1 MKKILFIFALLLLI
15 GSQGISQPTAN
26 DFVIVGAG
34 SNDGNLH
41 QVQKRYQKKGN
52 AYQICESATN
62 PMEQIARAI
71 DGRSVRDLHIFLTSK
86 PGELMLNST
95 TVTSANVA
103 TFTESLLKW
112 KNFVTDKVVIHSL
125 TVFTTPEGAQLKQQ
139 LEKISGLEF
148 ITMR

>member
-1 MKKILFIFALLLLI
+1 MKKNLFIFTLLLLI
-15 GSQGISQPTAN
+15 GSQGISQISVN

-34 SNDGNLH
+34 ANDANLN
-41 QVQKRYQKKGN
+41 QVQKRYQKKSN
-52 AYQICESATN
+52 AYQISESATN

-71 DGRSVRDLHIFLTSK
+71 DGRSVQDLHIFLTSK

-103 TFTESLLKW
+103 TFTEPLMKW
-112 KNFVTDKVVIHSL
+112 KNFVNGKVVIHSL
-125 TVFTTPEGAQLKQQ
+125 TAFTTPEGTQLKQQ

-148 ITMR
+148 IMMR